1 MHLFFI
7 EMLATSISRFFD
19 VDQRLPRSCLKLA
32 GPRSRRARWSSP
44 PFDRCGNRGSVVKL
58 SFRFNAR
65 GARTRSSRFN
75 SSLPPPGHTPR
86 SRRAPR
92 PTPRAAESVTSAVG
106 RKKKKNIFVYKEEAA
121 GSRMPATHVSK
132 PVVPSQSLVYQ
143 LRKMRGF
150 CFCLIDVIGNE
161 DGFLCVP
168 VSCDGGFSCHTVA
181 SAPGCALQPPRRRHP
196 SSSGHV
202 LRPHA
207 WTDVT
212 PRAER
217 QDPDS
222 PGPGARLL
230 MRQQRWRKEQRPSAQ

>member
-1 MHLFFI
+1 
-7 EMLATSISRFFD
+7 MLGRGLPASILLCLLRATR
-19 VDQRLPRSCLKLA
+19 P
-32 GPRSRRARWSSP
+32 GPEEP
-44 PFDRCGNRGSVVKL
+44 P
-58 SFRFNAR
+58 A
-65 GARTRSSRFN
+65 
-75 SSLPPPGHTPR
+75 PPPGLLNLSLLLSGGKT
-86 SRRAPR
+86 
-92 PTPRAAESVTSAVG
+92 
-106 RKKKKNIFVYKEEAA
+106 KNIFVYKEEAA

-212 PRAER
+212 SRAER

-230 MRQQRWRKEQRPSAQ
+230 MRQQRRRKEQRPSAQ